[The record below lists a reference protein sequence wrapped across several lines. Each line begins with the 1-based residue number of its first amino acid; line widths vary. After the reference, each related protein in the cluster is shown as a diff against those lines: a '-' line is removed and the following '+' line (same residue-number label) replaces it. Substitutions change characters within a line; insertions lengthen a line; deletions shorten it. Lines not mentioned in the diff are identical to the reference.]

1 MLDHGDVVDVLS
13 NSLDRFECEETV
25 IAQVR
30 SELNSL
36 KKDIGVNE
44 LLVNGVI
51 KWIGVLEQ
59 LNYDNIDYHKKEMN
73 DYEKIN
79 NGYGKIRA

>member
-1 MLDHGDVVDVLS
+1 MLDHGDVADVLS

-36 KKDIGVNE
+36 KKGFGVNE

-73 DYEKIN
+73 DYEKKMGI
-79 NGYGKIRA
+79 